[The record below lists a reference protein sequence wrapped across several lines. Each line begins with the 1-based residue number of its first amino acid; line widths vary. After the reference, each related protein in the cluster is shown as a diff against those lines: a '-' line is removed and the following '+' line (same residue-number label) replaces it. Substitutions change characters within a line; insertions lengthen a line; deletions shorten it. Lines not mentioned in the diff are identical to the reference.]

1 MALIKCEG
9 CGNLISERAAS
20 CPKCGHPVGNK
31 TEIVPP
37 NNLQTPNSTPKNKT
51 TTAILALLLGGI
63 GAHYF
68 YLGKTV
74 GGLIFLVF
82 FWTGIPA
89 LIAFVQAIL
98 MLTMTEAQFYEKY
111 VNNPSKMPLF

>member
-9 CGNLISERAAS
+9 CGNMISDRAAS
-20 CPKCGHPVGNK
+20 CPKCGRPVGNK
-31 TEIVPP
+31 MATVPP
-37 NNLQTPNSTPKNKT
+37 NNLEAQNNTPKSKT

-63 GAHYF
+63 GIHYF
-68 YLGKTV
+68 YLGKSV
-74 GGLIFLVF
+74 AGLIFLVL

-89 LIAFVQAIL
+89 LIAFVQAII
-98 MLTMTEAQFYEKY
+98 MFTMTEAQFYEKY